1 MREPEY
7 NERDARPHGQTEEE
21 IHADAAAER
30 DGFINLARDVGVT
43 PITELLFTEED
54 IRRIEGKA

>member
-21 IHADAAAER
+21 IHADAAAEQ
-30 DGFINLARDVGVT
+30 
-43 PITELLFTEED
+43 LLPYFDESSSFLPRGCPRLR
-54 IRRIEGKA
+54 IIEGGKA